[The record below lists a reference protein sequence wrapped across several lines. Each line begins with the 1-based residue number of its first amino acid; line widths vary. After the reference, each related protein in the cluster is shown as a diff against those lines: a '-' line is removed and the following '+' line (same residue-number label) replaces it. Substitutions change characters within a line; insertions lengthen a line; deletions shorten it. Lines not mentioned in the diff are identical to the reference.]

1 MDDDRRAR
9 VVALVDSD
17 TSNPLSPVV
26 KELLKELDGWEKSD
40 VAGVSA
46 ERDRL
51 RMELSGLVIAHESL
65 AANHVALRAEVDVSR
80 VRTRSF
86 AQKASDATDQMDA
99 LMSQVIAL
107 RAIVDPLR
115 ASEAQLIIER
125 DGLVQELA
133 EMEGEEADYK
143 AQIHAMSQQLDD
155 LRPPRTDRKVH
166 D

>member
-51 RMELSGLVIAHESL
+51 RIELSGLVIAHESL
-65 AANHVALRAEVDVSR
+65 TANHVALRAEADKHWDL
-80 VRTRSF
+80 TLK
-86 AQKASDATDQMDA
+86 ATQKSMAAENKVEGLERQLSG
-99 LMSQVIAL
+99 L
-107 RAIVDPLR
+107 RAVVEPLR
-115 ASEAQLIIER
+115 ASESGLKEHVAHLVARIKELEEEVQTSTRLIH
-125 DGLVQELA
+125 DL
-133 EMEGEEADYK
+133 
-143 AQIHAMSQQLDD
+143 SQSLDD